1 MHQIPYKPHVVRN
14 IYEKSMPI
22 ESVPNTRIVPIFSGG
37 GTRLSAHIGI
47 IKALQDMNI
56 EFSTLVGVSG
66 GSIVASLFA
75 KGYSV
80 EQMRELALN
89 TDFKQFTAF
98 SLFRL
103 LREGGLSS
111 GDVFQ
116 QWIDDQLEGATF
128 SDMPMAL
135 NILATDVN
143 GGGPVL
149 FNRATT
155 PDMKVSEA
163 VRYSMSIPLI
173 FSFKPFKE
181 YLLVDG
187 AILSEDA
194 LFEDWQGDGTPSVCF
209 RLQST
214 MQKRRIIKKNAL
226 QLPQYIG
233 MLIRTFMTAISRE
246 YVNARY
252 WHNTVVVNTGE
263 ISAVD
268 FSLTPEKKTPYST
281 LDILP
286 PVSSCRKNTRDIFK
300 QMGKAAGKRTLGK
313 KVQCL
318 NYY

>member
-1 MHQIPYKPHVVRN
+1 MHMQVASAAIPN
-14 IYEKSMPI
+14 NLATSDL
-22 ESVPNTRIVPIFSGG
+22 TQIVPIFSGG

-47 IKALQDMNI
+47 IKALHDMKI
-56 EFSTLVGVSG
+56 GFDTLVGVSG
-66 GSIVASLFA
+66 GSIIASLYA

-80 EQMRELALN
+80 EQMRELALV
-89 TDFKQFTAF
+89 TDFKQFTEF
-98 SLFRL
+98 SLVRL

-116 QWIDDQLEGATF
+116 NWIDEQLEGAVF
-128 SDMPMAL
+128 ADMPLDL

-149 FNRATT
+149 FNKHAT

-194 LFEDWQGDGTPSVCF
+194 LFEDWRGDGTPSVCF

-214 MQKRRIIKKNAL
+214 EQKRKAIKKNLL
-226 QLPQYIG
+226 QLPQYVG

-246 YVNARY
+246 YVNAKY

-263 ISAVD
+263 VSAVD
-268 FSLTPEKKTPYST
+268 FSLTPEIKNTLFELGYST
-281 LDILP
+281 TKEFLP
-286 PVSSCRKNTRDIFK
+286 KKCAGFMRSS
-300 QMGKAAGKRTLGK
+300 AL
-313 KVQCL
+313 
-318 NYY
+318 

>member
-1 MHQIPYKPHVVRN
+1 MQVASAAIPN
-14 IYEKSMPI
+14 NLATSDL
-22 ESVPNTRIVPIFSGG
+22 TQIVPIFSGG

-47 IKALQDMNI
+47 IKALHDMKVG
-56 EFSTLVGVSG
+56 FDTLVGVSG
-66 GSIVASLFA
+66 GSIIASLYA

-80 EQMRELALN
+80 EQMRELALV
-89 TDFKQFTAF
+89 TDFKQFTEF
-98 SLFRL
+98 SLVRL

-116 QWIDDQLEGATF
+116 NWIDEQLEGAVF
-128 SDMPMAL
+128 ADMPLDL

-149 FNRATT
+149 FNKHAT

-194 LFEDWQGDGTPSVCF
+194 LFEDWRGDGTPSVCF

-214 MQKRRIIKKNAL
+214 EQKRKAIKKNLL
-226 QLPQYIG
+226 QLPQYVG

-246 YVNARY
+246 YVNAKY

-263 ISAVD
+263 VSAVD
-268 FSLTPEKKTPYST
+268 FSLTPEIKNTLFELGYST
-281 LDILP
+281 TKEFLP
-286 PVSSCRKNTRDIFK
+286 KKCAGFMRSSAFDVS
-300 QMGKAAGKRTLGK
+300 
-313 KVQCL
+313 
-318 NYY
+318 

>member
-1 MHQIPYKPHVVRN
+1 MQVASAAIPN
-14 IYEKSMPI
+14 NLST
-22 ESVPNTRIVPIFSGG
+22 SDLTQIVPIFSGG

-47 IKALQDMNI
+47 IKALHDMKVG
-56 EFSTLVGVSG
+56 FDTLVGVSG
-66 GSIVASLFA
+66 GSIIASLYA

-80 EQMRELALN
+80 EQMRELALV
-89 TDFKQFTAF
+89 TDFKQFTEF
-98 SLFRL
+98 SLVRL

-116 QWIDDQLEGATF
+116 NWIDEQLEGAVF
-128 SDMPMAL
+128 ADMPLDL

-149 FNRATT
+149 FNKHAT

-194 LFEDWQGDGTPSVCF
+194 LFEDWRGDGTPSVCF

-214 MQKRRIIKKNAL
+214 EQKRKAIKKNLL
-226 QLPQYIG
+226 QLPQYVG

-246 YVNARY
+246 YVNAKY

-263 ISAVD
+263 VSAVD
-268 FSLTPEKKTPYST
+268 FSLTPEIKNTLFELGYST
-281 LDILP
+281 TKEFLSKKCAGFKRSSAFD
-286 PVSSCRKNTRDIFK
+286 VS
-300 QMGKAAGKRTLGK
+300 
-313 KVQCL
+313 
-318 NYY
+318 

>member
-1 MHQIPYKPHVVRN
+1 MQLATTVPTTQ
-14 IYEKSMPI
+14 PI
-22 ESVPNTRIVPIFSGG
+22 NIVPIFSGG

-47 IKALQDMNI
+47 IKALHDMN
-56 EFSTLVGVSG
+56 FAFDTLVGVSG
-66 GSIVASLFA
+66 GSIIAALYA
-75 KGYSV
+75 KGYTV
-80 EQMRELALN
+80 EEMRELALA
-89 TDFKQFTAF
+89 TDFKQFTQF
-98 SLFRL
+98 SLVRL

-116 QWIDDQLEGATF
+116 TWIDKQLDGACF
-128 SDMPMAL
+128 SELPLDL

-149 FNRATT
+149 FNRKSA

-181 YLLVDG
+181 HLLVDG

-194 LFEDWQGDGTPSVCF
+194 LFEDWRGDGTPSVCF

-214 MQKRRIIKKNAL
+214 MQKRKAIKKNLL
-226 QLPQYIG
+226 QLPQYVS

-246 YVNARY
+246 YVNAKY
-252 WHNTVVVNTGE
+252 WHNTVVINTGD

-268 FSLTPEKKTPYST
+268 FSLTPEIKNSLFDLGYNTTKEFLPKKCAS
-281 LDILP
+281 
-286 PVSSCRKNTRDIFK
+286 V
-300 QMGKAAGKRTLGK
+300 MRTSAL
-313 KVQCL
+313 
-318 NYY
+318 

>member
-1 MHQIPYKPHVVRN
+1 MHMQVASAAIPN
-14 IYEKSMPI
+14 NLST
-22 ESVPNTRIVPIFSGG
+22 SDLTQIVPIFSVG

-47 IKALQDMNI
+47 IKALHDMKI
-56 EFSTLVGVSG
+56 GFDTLVGVSG
-66 GSIVASLFA
+66 GSIIASLYA

-80 EQMRELALN
+80 EQMRELALV
-89 TDFKQFTAF
+89 TDFKQFTEF
-98 SLFRL
+98 SLVRL

-116 QWIDDQLEGATF
+116 NWIDEQLEGAVF
-128 SDMPMAL
+128 ADMPLDL

-149 FNRATT
+149 FNKHAT

-194 LFEDWQGDGTPSVCF
+194 LFEDWRGDGTPSVCF

-214 MQKRRIIKKNAL
+214 EQKRKAIKKNLL
-226 QLPQYIG
+226 QLPQYVG

-246 YVNARY
+246 YVNAKY

-263 ISAVD
+263 VSAVD
-268 FSLTPEKKTPYST
+268 FSLTPEIKNTLFELGYST
-281 LDILP
+281 TKEFLP
-286 PVSSCRKNTRDIFK
+286 KKCAGFMRSSAFDVS
-300 QMGKAAGKRTLGK
+300 
-313 KVQCL
+313 
-318 NYY
+318 

>member
-1 MHQIPYKPHVVRN
+1 MQVASAAIPN
-14 IYEKSMPI
+14 NLST
-22 ESVPNTRIVPIFSGG
+22 SDLTQIVPIFSGG

-47 IKALQDMNI
+47 IKALHDMKI
-56 EFSTLVGVSG
+56 GFDTLVGVSG
-66 GSIVASLFA
+66 GSIIASLYA

-80 EQMRELALN
+80 EQMRELALV
-89 TDFKQFTAF
+89 TDFKQFTEF
-98 SLFRL
+98 SLVRL

-116 QWIDDQLEGATF
+116 NWIDEQLEGAVF
-128 SDMPMAL
+128 ADMPLDL

-149 FNRATT
+149 FNKHAT

-194 LFEDWQGDGTPSVCF
+194 LFEDWRGDGTPSVCF

-214 MQKRRIIKKNAL
+214 EQKRKAIKKNLL
-226 QLPQYIG
+226 QLPQYVG

-246 YVNARY
+246 YVNAKY

-263 ISAVD
+263 VSAVD
-268 FSLTPEKKTPYST
+268 FSLTPEIKNTLFELGYST
-281 LDILP
+281 TKEFLP
-286 PVSSCRKNTRDIFK
+286 KKCAGFMRSRAFDVS
-300 QMGKAAGKRTLGK
+300 
-313 KVQCL
+313 
-318 NYY
+318 

>member
-1 MHQIPYKPHVVRN
+1 MQVASAAIPN
-14 IYEKSMPI
+14 NLATSDL
-22 ESVPNTRIVPIFSGG
+22 TQIVPIFSGG

-47 IKALQDMNI
+47 IKALHDMKI
-56 EFSTLVGVSG
+56 GFDTLVGVSG
-66 GSIVASLFA
+66 GSIIASLYA

-80 EQMRELALN
+80 EQMRELALV
-89 TDFKQFTAF
+89 TDFKQFTEF
-98 SLFRL
+98 SLVRL

-116 QWIDDQLEGATF
+116 NWIDEQLEGAVF
-128 SDMPMAL
+128 ADMPLDL

-149 FNRATT
+149 FNKYAT

-194 LFEDWQGDGTPSVCF
+194 LFEDWRGDGTPSVCF

-214 MQKRRIIKKNAL
+214 EQKRKAIKKNLL
-226 QLPQYIG
+226 QLPQYVG

-246 YVNARY
+246 YVNAKY

-263 ISAVD
+263 VSAVD
-268 FSLTPEKKTPYST
+268 FSLTPEIKNTLFELGYST
-281 LDILP
+281 TKEFLP
-286 PVSSCRKNTRDIFK
+286 KKCAGFMRSSAFDVS
-300 QMGKAAGKRTLGK
+300 
-313 KVQCL
+313 
-318 NYY
+318 

>member
-1 MHQIPYKPHVVRN
+1 MQVASAAIPN
-14 IYEKSMPI
+14 NLST
-22 ESVPNTRIVPIFSGG
+22 SDLTQIVPIFSGG

-47 IKALQDMNI
+47 IKALHDMKI
-56 EFSTLVGVSG
+56 GFDTLVGVSG
-66 GSIVASLFA
+66 GSIIASLCA

-80 EQMRELALN
+80 EQMRELALV
-89 TDFKQFTAF
+89 TDFKQFTEF
-98 SLFRL
+98 SLVRL
-103 LREGGLSS
+103 LRKGGLSS

-116 QWIDDQLEGATF
+116 NWIDEQLEGAVF
-128 SDMPMAL
+128 ADMPLDL

-149 FNRATT
+149 FNKHAT

-194 LFEDWQGDGTPSVCF
+194 LFEDWRGDGTPSVCF

-214 MQKRRIIKKNAL
+214 EQKRKPIKKNLL
-226 QLPQYIG
+226 QLPQYVG

-246 YVNARY
+246 YVNAKY

-263 ISAVD
+263 VSAVD
-268 FSLTPEKKTPYST
+268 FSLTPEIKNTLFELGYST
-281 LDILP
+281 TKEFLP
-286 PVSSCRKNTRDIFK
+286 KKCAGFMRSSAFDVS
-300 QMGKAAGKRTLGK
+300 
-313 KVQCL
+313 
-318 NYY
+318 

>member
-1 MHQIPYKPHVVRN
+1 MQIASAT
-14 IYEKSMPI
+14 I
-22 ESVPNTRIVPIFSGG
+22 PNKVSAADLTQIVPIFSGG

-56 EFSTLVGVSG
+56 GFDTLVGVSG
-66 GSIVASLFA
+66 GSIVASLYA

-80 EQMRELALN
+80 EQMRELALI
-89 TDFKQFTAF
+89 TDFKQFTEF
-98 SLFRL
+98 SLVRL

-116 QWIDDQLEGATF
+116 NWMDRQLDGATF
-128 SDMPMAL
+128 TDLPLDLS
-135 NILATDVN
+135 ILATDVN

-149 FNRATT
+149 FNKRTS

-181 YLLVDG
+181 HLLVDG

-194 LFEDWQGDGTPSVCF
+194 LFEDWRGDGTPSVCF

-214 MQKRRIIKKNAL
+214 VQKRKAIKKNLL
-226 QLPQYIG
+226 QLPQYVS

-246 YVNARY
+246 YVNAKY
-252 WHNTVVVNTGE
+252 WHNSVVVNTGE

-268 FSLTPEKKTPYST
+268 FALSP
-281 LDILP
+281 DI
-286 PVSSCRKNTRDIFK
+286 KNTLFELGYTTTK
-300 QMGKAAGKRTLGK
+300 EYLPKKCAGFMRSSALE
-313 KVQCL
+313 VP
-318 NYY
+318 

>member
-1 MHQIPYKPHVVRN
+1 MQVASAAIPN
-14 IYEKSMPI
+14 NLST
-22 ESVPNTRIVPIFSGG
+22 SDLTQIVPIFSGG

-47 IKALQDMNI
+47 IKALHDMKI
-56 EFSTLVGVSG
+56 GFDTLVGVSG
-66 GSIVASLFA
+66 GSIIASLYA

-80 EQMRELALN
+80 EQMRELALV
-89 TDFKQFTAF
+89 TDFKQFTEF
-98 SLFRL
+98 SLVRL

-116 QWIDDQLEGATF
+116 NWIDEQLEGAVF
-128 SDMPMAL
+128 ADMPLDL

-149 FNRATT
+149 FNKHAT

-194 LFEDWQGDGTPSVCF
+194 LFEDWRGDGTPSVCF

-214 MQKRRIIKKNAL
+214 EQKRKAIKKNLL
-226 QLPQYIG
+226 QLPQYVG

-246 YVNARY
+246 YVNAKY

-263 ISAVD
+263 VSAVD
-268 FSLTPEKKTPYST
+268 FSLTPEIKNTLFELGYST
-281 LDILP
+281 TKEFLP
-286 PVSSCRKNTRDIFK
+286 KKCAGFMRSSAFGVFQGSCR
-300 QMGKAAGKRTLGK
+300 LS
-313 KVQCL
+313 C
-318 NYY
+318 

>member
-1 MHQIPYKPHVVRN
+1 MQVASAAIPN
-14 IYEKSMPI
+14 NLATSDLMQ
-22 ESVPNTRIVPIFSGG
+22 IVPIFSGG

-47 IKALQDMNI
+47 IKALHDMKI
-56 EFSTLVGVSG
+56 GFDTLVGVSG
-66 GSIVASLFA
+66 GSIIASLYA

-80 EQMRELALN
+80 EQMRELALV
-89 TDFKQFTAF
+89 TDFKQFTEF
-98 SLFRL
+98 SLVRL

-116 QWIDDQLEGATF
+116 NWIDEQLEGAVF
-128 SDMPMAL
+128 ADMPLDL

-149 FNRATT
+149 FNKHAT

-194 LFEDWQGDGTPSVCF
+194 LFEDWRGDGTPSVCF

-214 MQKRRIIKKNAL
+214 EQKRKAIKKNLL
-226 QLPQYIG
+226 QLPQYVG

-246 YVNARY
+246 YVNAKY

-263 ISAVD
+263 VSAVD
-268 FSLTPEKKTPYST
+268 FSLTPEIKNTLFELGYST
-281 LDILP
+281 TKEFLP
-286 PVSSCRKNTRDIFK
+286 KKCAGFMRSRAFDVS
-300 QMGKAAGKRTLGK
+300 
-313 KVQCL
+313 
-318 NYY
+318 

>member
-1 MHQIPYKPHVVRN
+1 MQLASSILPTTTM
-14 IYEKSMPI
+14 S
-22 ESVPNTRIVPIFSGG
+22 IVPIFSGG

-47 IKALQDMNI
+47 IKALHDMHVN
-56 EFSTLVGVSG
+56 FDTLVGVSG
-66 GSIVASLFA
+66 GSIIAALYA

-80 EQMRELALN
+80 EEMRELALA
-89 TDFKQFTAF
+89 TDFKQFTQF
-98 SLFRL
+98 SLVRL

-116 QWIDDQLEGATF
+116 SWIDNQLDGACF
-128 SDMPMAL
+128 SDLPMDL

-149 FNRATT
+149 FNRKTS
-155 PDMKVSEA
+155 PEMKVSEA

-181 YLLVDG
+181 HLLVDG

-194 LFEDWQGDGTPSVCF
+194 LFEDWRGDGTPSVCF

-214 MQKRRIIKKNAL
+214 IQKRKAIKKNLL
-226 QLPQYIG
+226 QLPQYVS

-246 YVNARY
+246 YVNAKY
-252 WHNTVVVNTGE
+252 WHNTVVINTGD

-268 FSLTPEKKTPYST
+268 FSLTPETKNSLFDLGYHTTKEFLPKKCAN
-281 LDILP
+281 
-286 PVSSCRKNTRDIFK
+286 V
-300 QMGKAAGKRTLGK
+300 MRTSA
-313 KVQCL
+313 C
-318 NYY
+318 